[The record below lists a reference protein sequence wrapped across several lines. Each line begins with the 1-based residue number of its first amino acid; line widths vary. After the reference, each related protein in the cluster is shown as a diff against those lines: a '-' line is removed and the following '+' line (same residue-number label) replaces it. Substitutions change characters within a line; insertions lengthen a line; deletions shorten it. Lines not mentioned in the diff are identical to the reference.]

1 MKVAI
6 MGAGIGGLALAQGL
20 LKGGVDVTVYER
32 DPSPQYRKQGYRI
45 HISPVGEEAL
55 AAMLPAAV
63 RRRVVATATRPGDLV
78 AGFDA
83 QLNQQFEQVYPVTDP
98 DAVTSVD
105 RYAFR
110 RALMT

>member
-20 LKGGVDVTVYER
+20 RKVGVEVAVYER
-32 DPSPQYRKQGYRI
+32 DPAPQYRKQGYRI

-55 AAMLPAAV
+55 AAMLPDAV
-63 RRRVVATATRPGDLV
+63 RQRVVTTATHPGDLV

-83 QLNQQFEQVYPVTDP
+83 QLNEQFQQVFPVAGP
-98 DAVTSVD
+98 DAVT
-105 RYAFR
+105 
-110 RALMT
+110 